1 MTLEEAL
8 QSVQEQFDNVV
19 TYSQGYNT
27 DLNSTTLLEMW
38 FNAKKRFIDALGG
51 LIYEFPLPVNLEL
64 SEKEKQKKISNFYD
78 SLSGVYQ
85 NQALAH
91 FLVTERDGFFSN
103 AVVNEH
109 VLPNGKVIP
118 KGMKLVKAFKYFEED
133 SVTLNE
139 IQSEA
144 SRIIQENKIE
154 GTFCISVHPLD
165 FLSISENTHNW
176 RSCHALDGD
185 FRAGNLSYMCDST
198 TVICYLKSS
207 NGNVRLPAFPP
218 NVEWNSKKWRM
229 LLYINS
235 SNNCMFAGR
244 QYPFFSDNALEHLQ
258 PIIIE
263 RLGLVHRCGWSH
275 WHNDQL
281 SQYTFNNGYDN
292 EYFTSDNRVIFVANK
307 FHILD
312 KFVKDESNLHYND
325 VLKSSCYI
333 PYYSW
338 VRDCW
343 DQTMK
348 VFKVGSKPICPVCAK
363 RVITN
368 TDTLCCDECYEN
380 IGQYDEEFSV
390 GECECCG
397 HLIYE
402 GEEYHYVRSRWDDSV
417 LICDHCYEV
426 ETFECEAC
434 GDVCLSGGHNMMYDK
449 ETHQYVCMSCYEAL
463 QLERHPEGK
472 ETTEEVIQGTIH
484 DWIPI
489 QVTPPTGT
497 IGYWTTSATEGV
509 TYTTQASTSN
519 SESTVIPAENV
530 FWSLDAVE
538 QHILGTVDD
547 TTTELPF

>member
-27 DLNSTTLLEMW
+27 DLNSTTLLETW

-51 LIYEFPLPVNLEL
+51 LIYEFPVPVNLEL

-109 VLPNGKVIP
+109 ILPNGKVIP

-244 QYPFFSDNALEHLQ
+244 QYPFFSDNALEHLH

-348 VFKVGSKPICPVCAK
+348 IFRVGSKPICPVCAK

-368 TDTLCCDECYEN
+368 TDALCCDECYEN

-434 GDVCLSGGHNMMYDK
+434 SDVCLTGGHNMMYDK

-472 ETTEEVIQGTIH
+472 ETTEEVIQDTTY

-519 SESTVIPAENV
+519 SESAVISAENV